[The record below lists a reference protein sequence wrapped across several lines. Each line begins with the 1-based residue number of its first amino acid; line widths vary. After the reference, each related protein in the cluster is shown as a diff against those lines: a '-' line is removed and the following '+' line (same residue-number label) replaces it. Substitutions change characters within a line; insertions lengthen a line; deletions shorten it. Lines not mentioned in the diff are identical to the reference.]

1 MSRTTKSGNLTKSS
15 LESVPNVFR
24 HHLFCGSCFKI
35 NTDST
40 NEAVSVPRTPLI
52 QQMKPKNSPRTPL
65 LLIKINLQRAGMPLP
80 MHFVL
85 ASRKSHQNLAEPLQ
99 KQKCPKVPFHLH
111 SSAVPAPFS
120 GPPAPFLGFQR
131 RSSAVPAPFQR
142 RSSAVFLAK
151 FAQKEF
157 HAGLRRYGQ
166 DFRLRAIEMS
176 LRVPQ
181 SGFVV
186 SFAWR

>member
-65 LLIKINLQRAGMPLP
+65 LLIKINLQRAGMPLL
-80 MHFVL
+80 MNG
-85 ASRKSHQNLAEPLQ
+85 SRKSHQNLAEPLQ

-111 SSAVPAPFS
+111 SSAVPAPF
-120 GPPAPFLGFQR
+120 
-131 RSSAVPAPFQR
+131 QR

-151 FAQKEF
+151 FGQKEF
-157 HAGLRRYGQ
+157 HAGLRRFGQ
-166 DFRLRAIEMS
+166 DFRLRATEMS
-176 LRVPQ
+176 LWVPQ